1 MHTDWV
7 PVVSAPL
14 IGIYSLTMTLEQMTH
29 LRDGELHFQSH
40 LVDYGNWQRMELELI
55 SSWEKCFFS
64 LPLSQY
70 HVLNCIE

>member
-1 MHTDWV
+1 MGFHKKEEKGLDMHTDWV

-40 LVDYGNWQRMELELI
+40 LVDYGN
-55 SSWEKCFFS
+55 
-64 LPLSQY
+64 
-70 HVLNCIE
+70 